1 MAQDLQKRLERA
13 RKSFE
18 KNKLRDAISDYQAVL
33 ELAPDNLEALQSL
46 GTVYI
51 RQNDAEPA
59 AHYFGLQ
66 FEVLLQSGDL
76 AKASAVYSRF
86 LRSTTQP
93 PDRLMR
99 YAVLLQQQTRP
110 AEAVEQ
116 YEAAARLFKKAR
128 QNSEA
133 LTCLE
138 KITQLDPENSA
149 RYLSLAEMAESLG
162 RADVA
167 ARAYMRAGQLT

>member
-116 YEAAARLFKKAR
+116 YEAAARLFLSAKTIEFHLSNVYRKLGIR
-128 QNSEA
+128 SRSELVRTVLA
-133 LTCLE
+133 GL
-138 KITQLDPENSA
+138 PE
-149 RYLSLAEMAESLG
+149 RRRESPADEDFLG
-162 RADVA
+162 
-167 ARAYMRAGQLT
+167 